1 MEGEGVTPILKISI
15 RIVVMAGD
23 TQIAKT
29 SVLCSLK
36 FFNSCL
42 QGQLQEQL
50 HKLLYGWFP
59 GQPSPV
65 QPYRQ
70 SRAVLQ
76 MDLAELPWV
85 HTGCGDGTSFHQA
98 QTQPLACMIL
108 WAQAELFS
116 SSSPWSRASPIPRCT
131 PYTVGRK
138 SSSSSLCVSD
148 NYISPVGSHSTATC
162 FHNQPVTPSFSP
174 NPLPLNNSDAEKL
187 PFKMLLAY

>member
-1 MEGEGVTPILKISI
+1 MHAMKGEGVTPILKISI
-15 RIVVMAGD
+15 RIAVMAGD

-85 HTGCGDGTSFHQA
+85 HTGCGDGTSFIRHRRTLLHVWSCGPKQSYSA
-98 QTQPLACMIL
+98 ALHPDPEHHPSPGAHHTL
-108 WAQAELFS
+108 WA
-116 SSSPWSRASPIPRCT
+116 
-131 PYTVGRK
+131 G
-138 SSSSSLCVSD
+138 SL
-148 NYISPVGSHSTATC
+148 
-162 FHNQPVTPSFSP
+162 
-174 NPLPLNNSDAEKL
+174 PLPHCV
-187 PFKMLLAY
+187 